1 MIAARPALV
10 QGYQAYAKLI
20 VGSRTTRRTR
30 YCEENKHQKDNRS
43 HSGIFWT
50 LQGMATFYSMF
61 LLKSVVSNGATPQ
74 VASEPERSCRET
86 RGFLIRVPA
95 VFSSGAEPWGLP
107 GLRSSGAF
115 TLIEVV
121 IAVGLVAFVLTAI
134 LGLVAIAAN
143 ETKNADLKARLAWIT
158 EQVTSEYQ
166 SQRFSNALARVPTNS
181 ALDYE
186 GMPVLTNSATAY
198 FICDVSNVT
207 PSNSPSYPTNYIAL
221 LQVRTRWPSP
231 QLTSTNVSVISLF
244 NYQ

>member
-1 MIAARPALV
+1 
-10 QGYQAYAKLI
+10 
-20 VGSRTTRRTR
+20 
-30 YCEENKHQKDNRS
+30 
-43 HSGIFWT
+43 
-50 LQGMATFYSMF
+50 
-61 LLKSVVSNGATPQ
+61 VSNGATPQ

-86 RGFLIRVPA
+86 RGFLIRLRGD
-95 VFSSGAEPWGLP
+95 FSRLAERRSALD
-107 GLRSSGAF
+107 LRTSAAF
-115 TLIEVV
+115 TLVEVV

-166 SQRFSNALARVPTNS
+166 SQRFSNALANVPTNI
-181 ALDYE
+181 AWDYD
-186 GMPVLTNSATAY
+186 GMPVMTNSPTAY
-198 FICDVSNVT
+198 FVCDVLNVT

-221 LQVRTRWPSP
+221 LQLRTRWPSP